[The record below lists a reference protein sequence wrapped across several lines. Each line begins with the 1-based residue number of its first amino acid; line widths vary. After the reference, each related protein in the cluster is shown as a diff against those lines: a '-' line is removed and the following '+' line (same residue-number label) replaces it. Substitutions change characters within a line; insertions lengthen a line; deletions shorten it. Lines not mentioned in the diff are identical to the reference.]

1 MDDITW
7 HIEPTSKCIL
17 ECPLCDRT
25 WFYKKFKKRELHE
38 INIDH
43 LLKFF
48 NGVPYT
54 VNFCGNNGDP
64 IYHSKFHDLCVK
76 LKKTGCKISI
86 TTNGSK
92 KSTAWWEK
100 LGSILTTADQIT
112 FSLDGLED
120 TNKIYRINS
129 DWESIMNG
137 FNTIKK
143 YGIKTVWKFIVF
155 RHNQHQIEEAEKL
168 SKELG
173 FSEFRLEK
181 SDRWLEEQGLDLKP
195 LEEFVDNFNNHQLNV
210 LNNANY
216 ETTMSPVCL
225 TNNMPA
231 NQLYIDAE
239 GNFYPCCWIGTYR
252 YKFKSIF
259 SPKQL
264 NFNIRSYSI
273 SDILNNSNVKKFFQS
288 TKDYESAHNCCKLQ
302 CGVNN
307 G

>member
-48 NGVPYT
+48 NGKSY
-54 VNFCGNNGDP
+54 NIRLMGNNGDP
-64 IYHSKFHDLCVK
+64 IYHSKFHMLCSK
-76 LKKTGCKISI
+76 LKQINCKISI

-92 KSTAWWEK
+92 KSAEWWKK
-100 LGSILTTADQIT
+100 LGSILTPTDKIT
-112 FSLDGLED
+112 FSIDGLQD

-129 DWESIMNG
+129 KWDSIING
-137 FNTIKK
+137 FKIIKEHN
-143 YGIKTVWKFIVF
+143 IKTEWKFIVF
-155 RHNQHQIEEAEKL
+155 RRNQHQIEEAEKL

-173 FSEFRLEK
+173 FDEFNLEK
-181 SDRWLEEQGLDLKP
+181 SDRWLEEQGLNLKP
-195 LEEFVDNFNNHQLNV
+195 SEEFVSTYNTHQLSV
-210 LNNANY
+210 LK
-216 ETTMSPVCL
+216 TTDYKTKMSPACL
-225 TNNMPA
+225 TNNLPV
-231 NQLYIDAE
+231 NYLYIDAE

-259 SPKQL
+259 SLKQL

-273 SDILNNSNVKKFFQS
+273 SDILNNSDVKKFFQS
-288 TKDYESAHNCCKLQ
+288 TKDYESAHDCCKLQ

>member
-1 MDDITW
+1 
-7 HIEPTSKCIL
+7 
-17 ECPLCDRT
+17 
-25 WFYKKFKKRELHE
+25 
-38 INIDH
+38 
-43 LLKFF
+43 
-48 NGVPYT
+48 
-54 VNFCGNNGDP
+54 
-64 IYHSKFHDLCVK
+64 
-76 LKKTGCKISI
+76 
-86 TTNGSK
+86 
-92 KSTAWWEK
+92 
-100 LGSILTTADQIT
+100 
-112 FSLDGLED
+112 LDGLKD

-129 DWESIMNG
+129 DWKSIMNG
-137 FNTIKK
+137 FDTIKK

-155 RHNQHQIEEAEKL
+155 HHNQHQIEEAEKL

-173 FSEFRLEK
+173 FNEFRLEK
-181 SDRWLEEQGLDLKP
+181 SDRWLEEQGLNLKP

-210 LNNANY
+210 LNNAKY
-216 ETTMSPVCL
+216 KTTMFPVCL
-225 TNNMPA
+225 TNNTPA

-239 GNFYPCCWIGTYR
+239 GNFYPCCWMGTYR

-273 SDILNNSNVKKFFQS
+273 SDILNNSDVKTFFQS